1 MARRHVVWMVL
12 LLPLLLAPEVLA
24 EDAPVP
30 DQTPTPAITN
40 PATESGPEV
49 PGTAPEVQWLTGFP
63 CHCYHDDPCSGGGV
77 FDSTTCQ
84 QGQTCRCIFYF
95 TDYVEGYSCYDGA
108 YAYCT

>member
-1 MARRHVVWMVL
+1 MARRHVVRIVL
-12 LLPLLLAPEVLA
+12 LLPLLLAPALLA
-24 EDAPVP
+24 EEPAMTA
-30 DQTPTPAITN
+30 QTP
-40 PATESGPEV
+40 PATASAPEM